1 MYHGLHSPITAR
13 FIRFLPMAWSNS
25 VALRVELYGCIG
37 TVCLSDLNLL
47 TIYLLKFFYCFPD
60 NVKASSWSKSPMTSI
75 HTTYTI

>member
-13 FIRFLPMAWSNS
+13 FIRFLPMAWSVD

-37 TVCLSDLNLL
+37 TVCLYDLILL
-47 TIYLLKFFYCFPD
+47 TIYLLKLFYCFPD
-60 NVKASSWSKSPMTSI
+60 SLKVSSRFKSPMTSI